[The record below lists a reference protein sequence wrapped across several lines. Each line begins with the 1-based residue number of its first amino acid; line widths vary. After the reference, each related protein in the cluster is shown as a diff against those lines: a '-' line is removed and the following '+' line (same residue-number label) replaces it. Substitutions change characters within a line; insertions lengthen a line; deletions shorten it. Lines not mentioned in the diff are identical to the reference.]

1 MISNKVKRNVWL
13 TLAIMSTA
21 CIADRAIGV
30 ADGSL
35 EWWNLVTTI
44 IITGL
49 CTKFYLCYRRQ
60 VRKGN
65 IFGRVDVF
73 QRYHNDKDKLS

>member
-21 CIADRAIGV
+21 CIADRAIRV
-30 ADGSL
+30 ADRSL
-35 EWWNLVTTI
+35 ELWNLVTTI

>member
-1 MISNKVKRNVWL
+1 MINNKVKRNVWL

-21 CIADRAIGV
+21 CIADRAIRV

-35 EWWNLVTTI
+35 ELWNLVTTI

>member
-1 MISNKVKRNVWL
+1 MISNKIKRNVWL

-21 CIADRAIGV
+21 CIADRAIRV

-35 EWWNLVTTI
+35 EWWNLVSAV
-44 IITGL
+44 IITAL

-60 VRKGN
+60 VREGN

-73 QRYHNDKDKLS
+73 QRYHKDANNL

>member
-21 CIADRAIGV
+21 CIADRAIRV

-35 EWWNLVTTI
+35 EWWNLVI
-44 IITGL
+44 AVIITAL

-60 VRKGN
+60 VREGN

-73 QRYHNDKDKLS
+73 RRYHKDADNL

>member
-21 CIADRAIGV
+21 CIADRAIRV
-30 ADGSL
+30 AGGSL
-35 EWWNLVTTI
+35 EWWNLVAVI
-44 IITGL
+44 IITAL

-60 VRKGN
+60 VREGN
-65 IFGRVDVF
+65 LFGRVGLF